1 MIFVIIQTDHFYSMT
16 SPCSDLLFG
25 RVILSHELI
34 VDGIVRTCFHAGAAS
49 YAFRVVRRFED
60 VNIHFACLR
69 ALHTSDTTIVL
80 HLNAE
85 EGYFI
90 K

>member
-1 MIFVIIQTDHFYSMT
+1 MT
-16 SPCSDLLFG
+16 SPGSDRLYG

-34 VDGIVRTCFHAGAAS
+34 VDGIVRTCFHAGATS